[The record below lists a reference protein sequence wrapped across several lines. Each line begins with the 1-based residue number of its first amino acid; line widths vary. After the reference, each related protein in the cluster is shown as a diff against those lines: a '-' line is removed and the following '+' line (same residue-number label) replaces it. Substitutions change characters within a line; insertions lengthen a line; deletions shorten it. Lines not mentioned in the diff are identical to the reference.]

1 MNVLFLGNSLMF
13 YNDLPQVFSDLA
25 KAGGHDVFVSSV
37 TKGSATI
44 SHFAAEDD
52 PLGMR
57 TREVLKERKW
67 DIVIIEPSRR
77 ITPFEDSVLQAET
90 EAAKT
95 VQALAA
101 EAGAEI
107 LLYAVW
113 GNNDG
118 KVKECIAEAPPHM
131 PIVSVH
137 PYTRE
142 DHAQFLHRVSH
153 RISDALG
160 GVRIAEAGLAFE
172 RLIATDD
179 SINLYHTDLRH
190 PSPAGTYLAACT
202 IYATLF
208 EEKTAGIPYTFDQ
221 PCHAILQKAADE
233 VTLG

>member
-1 MNVLFLGNSLMF
+1 MNILFLGNSLMF
-13 YNDLPQVFSDLA
+13 YNDLPQVFADLS

-37 TKGSATI
+37 TKGSATV
-44 SHFAAEDD
+44 SHFASEGD
-52 PLGMR
+52 PLGVR
-57 TREVLKERKW
+57 TREVLQERRW

-77 ITPFEDSVLQAET
+77 ITPFENSVLQAET

-95 VQALAA
+95 VQTIAA

-118 KVKECIAEAPPHM
+118 RVKECVAEAPPHM
-131 PIVSVH
+131 PFVGVH
-137 PYTRE
+137 PYTRA
-142 DHAQFLHRVSH
+142 DHAQFLHKVSH
-153 RISDALG
+153 SISEALG

-172 RLIATDD
+172 RLIAADD
-179 SINLYHTDLRH
+179 TIDLYHTDLRH

-202 IYATLF
+202 IYATIF
-208 EEKTAGIPYTFDQ
+208 GEKSEGIPFTFDL
-221 PCHAILQKAADE
+221 PCHAILQKTADE